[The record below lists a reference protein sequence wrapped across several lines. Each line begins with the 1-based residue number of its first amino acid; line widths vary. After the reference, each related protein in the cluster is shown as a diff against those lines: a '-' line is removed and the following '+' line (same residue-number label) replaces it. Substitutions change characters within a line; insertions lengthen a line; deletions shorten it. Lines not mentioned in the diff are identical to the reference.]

1 MNTFKH
7 SDFFLFQKQ
16 NIIIFFFFFLGIES
30 IESWGTKIKFDICA
44 SIFNTES
51 EFVDQ

>member
-16 NIIIFFFFFLGIES
+16 NIIIIFFFLGIES
-30 IESWGTKIKFDICA
+30 IESWGA
-44 SIFNTES
+44 
-51 EFVDQ
+51 